1 MSTTRQ
7 DDTERRMLANVPG
20 GEALGRG
27 PRPSD
32 EPSRHEYDHPAA
44 GWGAARSVGQV
55 LERAGD
61 PIDVIKAL
69 FVMNA

>member
-1 MSTTRQ
+1 MSTTHQ

-32 EPSRHEYDHPAA
+32 EP
-44 GWGAARSVGQV
+44 
-55 LERAGD
+55 
-61 PIDVIKAL
+61 
-69 FVMNA
+69 